1 MEGGVLRLLLRSLE
15 FCFYH
20 CLLSAVDRVSKL
32 PRNTTML
39 EAARLYRENIALKA
53 QLDVLEARLKRE
65 EAGVKPKRSL
75 RERAAQVFAYLLTRE
90 NEPFQRYFL
99 SAPIST
105 IRRWSCRFRK
115 RKYEPL
121 STGGRPGVAPEIKEL
136 ILTLKR
142 ENGPWGQK
150 RIHEEL
156 RRMGVRVCARTIRKV
171 LEEGGFPPGP
181 RRKMNFDRFFCSAKD
196 VIWALDYF
204 AVKTAKNK
212 WVQVLMIIDIYTR
225 ERIDIRVY
233 DG

>member
-1 MEGGVLRLLLRSLE
+1 MGVRDRPATAAEPYHRSPSPMLSLLLRSLE
-15 FCFYH
+15 FGFYH
-20 CLLSAVDRVSKL
+20 SLLSIVDRVSKL
-32 PRNTTML
+32 PRNTTMP

-65 EAGVKPKRSL
+65 EVAVKPKPKRSL

-121 STGGRPGVAPEIKEL
+121 STGGRPGVATESKEL

-142 ENGPWGQK
+142 ENG
-150 RIHEEL
+150 L
-156 RRMGVRVCARTIRKV
+156 
-171 LEEGGFPPGP
+171 
-181 RRKMNFDRFFCSAKD
+181 
-196 VIWALDYF
+196 Y
-204 AVKTAKNK
+204 VKP
-212 WVQVLMIIDIYTR
+212 MDM
-225 ERIDIRVY
+225 
-233 DG
+233 